1 MRLKLERVSALD
13 LHPERARFIPA
24 YGPDEGPG
32 GVGVARGV
40 VVGMQEVP
48 RRAHQN
54 FREFTFR
61 VVTVRSR
68 RAQGV
73 GVDICGGL

>member
-13 LHPERARFIPA
+13 LHPESGNVPA
-24 YGPDEGPG
+24 YGPGEGPG

-68 RAQGV
+68 RAQGI

>member
-13 LHPERARFIPA
+13 LHPESGNVPA

-40 VVGMQEVP
+40 VVGVQEVP

-54 FREFTFR
+54 FREFTFC

-68 RAQGV
+68 RAHGV